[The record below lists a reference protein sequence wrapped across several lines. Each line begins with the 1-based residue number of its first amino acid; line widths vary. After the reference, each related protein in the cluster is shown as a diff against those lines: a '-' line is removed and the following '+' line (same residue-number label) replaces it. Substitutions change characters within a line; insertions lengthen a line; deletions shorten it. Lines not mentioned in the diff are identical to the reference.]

1 MRKSVKRAAIVG
13 AAVIVMTGTGIAYA
27 AWTAS
32 GSGSGY
38 AKATTA
44 QALTTVD
51 ATADTV
57 AQLYPGASG
66 DVHVTIHNPNPY
78 PVTVTSIGKV
88 SNGTITASGGTGTC
102 TTTGVSFDG
111 ATGLSILVPAKSN
124 GVDGSASYTLVGKA
138 HMDNSSDDG
147 CQGAVF
153 TIPVSL
159 SGASSAS

>member
-44 QALTTVD
+44 QVLTTVD

-57 AQLYPGASG
+57 AQLYPGGSG
-66 DVHVTIHNPNPY
+66 DVRVTIHNPNPY
-78 PVTVTSIGKV
+78 PVKVTSISG
-88 SNGTITASGGTGTC
+88 NGTITASGGSGTC
-102 TTTGVSFDG
+102 TVTGVSFDG
-111 ATGLSILVPAKSN
+111 ATGLSILVPARSN
-124 GVDGSASYTLVGKA
+124 NVDGSASYTLTGNA
-138 HMDNSSDDG
+138 HMDNTSDDG

-159 SGASSAS
+159 SGLSNA